1 MDRTELLT
9 SLHLDK
15 FIALDFETT
24 GLNIDSDRIIEVAAI
39 LFIDGLPS
47 KRYNTLV
54 NPGIPIPKLIE
65 QITGITNDMVVDSP
79 KEKEIVDDLFK
90 FIGSYPLVAHNTPF
104 DLSFLKAMS
113 SRHNHDYVD
122 RKYYDTLTLSR
133 AFLFFQPAHNLSAIS
148 DYYGFSTDGAHR
160 AEYDTENCG
169 KIFVELI
176 EEAAS
181 YNLDLISRII
191 SLLKPFQSHNK
202 DLFID

>member
-104 DLSFLKAMS
+104 DLSILKSMA
-113 SRHNHDYVD
+113 SRQNHDYVE
-122 RKYYDTLTLSR
+122 RKYYETLMEYPYLASNLCN
-133 AFLFFQPAHNLSAIS
+133 FLL
-148 DYYGFSTDGAHR
+148 
-160 AEYDTENCG
+160 
-169 KIFVELI
+169 
-176 EEAAS
+176 
-181 YNLDLISRII
+181 
-191 SLLKPFQSHNK
+191 
-202 DLFID
+202 

>member
-39 LFIDGLPS
+39 LFIDGIPS

-104 DLSFLKAMS
+104 DLSFLKSVAF
-113 SRHNHDYVD
+113 R
-122 RKYYDTLTLSR
+122 LS
-133 AFLFFQPAHNLSAIS
+133 
-148 DYYGFSTDGAHR
+148 
-160 AEYDTENCG
+160 
-169 KIFVELI
+169 LI
-176 EEAAS
+176 H
-181 YNLDLISRII
+181 I
-191 SLLKPFQSHNK
+191 
-202 DLFID
+202 